1 MGHGPNSNDTRD
13 MKKKKIL
20 PSWETGSSQ
29 LLCKEKG
36 TAKKDEE
43 RRRHVVENIRLWSE
57 RARAGVVLD
66 AGGVFASSGATIGYS
81 KEK

>member
-1 MGHGPNSNDTRD
+1 M
-13 MKKKKIL
+13 
-20 PSWETGSSQ
+20 
-29 LLCKEKG
+29 
-36 TAKKDEE
+36 
-43 RRRHVVENIRLWSE
+43 VENIRLWSE

>member
-1 MGHGPNSNDTRD
+1 MGHGPNSYDTRD
-13 MKKKKIL
+13 MKKKKKYCPAGIQEAA
-20 PSWETGSSQ
+20 SYQ
-29 LLCKEKG
+29 G

-57 RARAGVVLD
+57 RAGAGVVLD